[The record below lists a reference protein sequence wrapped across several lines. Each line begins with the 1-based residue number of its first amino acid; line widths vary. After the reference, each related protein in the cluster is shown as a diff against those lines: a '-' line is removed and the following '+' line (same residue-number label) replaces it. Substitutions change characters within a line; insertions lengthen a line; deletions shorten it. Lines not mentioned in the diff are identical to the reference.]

1 MLTLKQKTHFQS
13 QIAHTE
19 EYRWPK
25 ARTIACSKLT
35 KIVTVIYKDQI
46 LHMLRTIIA
55 IVEVCNLLLINVQ

>member
-19 EYRWPK
+19 EYRCPK

-35 KIVTVIYKDQI
+35 KIVIYKDQI
-46 LHMLRTIIA
+46 LHILHTIIA
-55 IVEVCNLLLINVQ
+55 VVEVCNLLLINV